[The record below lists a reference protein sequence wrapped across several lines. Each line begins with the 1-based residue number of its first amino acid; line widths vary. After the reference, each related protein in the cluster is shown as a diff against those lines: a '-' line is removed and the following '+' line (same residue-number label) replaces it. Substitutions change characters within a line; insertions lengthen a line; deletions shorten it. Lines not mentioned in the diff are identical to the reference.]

1 MVQVSIVLVIALNE
15 HSLHCRLEN
24 SSAHARMISGSSN
37 DLEYVVP
44 TIACIRVDATR
55 AESVL
60 SHLEASSGHSQS
72 LNLCQTVQVD
82 HPAD

>member
-1 MVQVSIVLVIALNE
+1 MVQISIVLVIALNE

-37 DLEYVVP
+37 NLENVVP
-44 TIACIRVDATR
+44 TIACIRVDITR
-55 AESVL
+55 AEAIL
-60 SHLEASSGHSQS
+60 SHLEAGSGHSES
-72 LNLCQTVQVD
+72 LDLRQAVQVD